1 MIDGAA
7 VRRRIGAFLK
17 VTPERLRDEVVL
29 ASLVHESFVLIQ
41 LVMDLQEEFDV
52 RLVQEDLKDVK
63 TVADLVGVI
72 AGHAPQR

>member
-17 VTPERLRDEVVL
+17 VTPERLGDEVVL